1 MLTPRILVDASH
13 EKELQVRAIAN
24 RNYKGRSDKELSLT
38 KGQLVYLTNRLDY
51 HWYLGRVQGGADK
64 IGLMPASYLDII
76 ATKGALDL
84 PMVPDWAIKR
94 TVTLDLT
101 ENNMEADG
109 DKEQR

>member
-1 MLTPRILVDASH
+1 MDASH

-24 RNYKGRSDKELSLT
+24 RSYNSRTDKELSLT

-51 HWYLGRVQGGADK
+51 HWYLGRVQGGADR
-64 IGLMPASYLDII
+64 IGLIPASYLDII

-84 PMVPDWAIKR
+84 PLVPDWAIKR
-94 TVTLDLT
+94 TVTLDLS
-101 ENNMEADG
+101 ENSIEGDG